1 MNAVEMEGIC
11 KSFGKVHAVRDLDLA
26 ISPGVVY
33 GFLGP
38 NGAGKTTTI
47 RMLMNILIP
56 DRGRMSILGHP
67 DASQAKDRIGYMP
80 EERGLYSKMRVAD
93 LLLYLGGI
101 HSVAK
106 PELKL
111 RITQRLEEIGLAGS
125 ERRRVDELSKGNQQK
140 LQFVSTVLH
149 EPELLILDEPFAGLD
164 PVNVELLRGL
174 IGGYKQQRRTV
185 IFSTHM
191 MEQAER
197 LCDRILLI
205 NSGRKVAD
213 GTLEEL
219 QSQEEVRSVLIASED
234 DLSFVSSLP
243 MVQGVKINGRSVEV
257 LLSDTHSPQELLEAL
272 VPRTRLTRFE
282 VHQPSL
288 EEIFIHLVGQCH
300 A

>member
-11 KSFGKVHAVRDLDLA
+11 KSFGKVQAVRDLDMA
-26 ISPGVVY
+26 IPPGVVY

-38 NGAGKTTTI
+38 NGAGKTTTM
-47 RMLMNILIP
+47 RMLMNILVP
-56 DRGRMSILGHP
+56 DCGRMSILGHP
-67 DASQAKDRIGYMP
+67 DASQSKDRIGYMP
-80 EERGLYSKMRVAD
+80 EERGLYSKMRVGD

-101 HSVAK
+101 HSV
-106 PELKL
+106 PSGELKA
-111 RITQRLEEIGLAGS
+111 RITRGLEEIGLGGS

-140 LQFVSTVLH
+140 LQFVSTALH

-174 IGGYKQQRRTV
+174 IGGYQEQGRTV

-219 QSQEEVRSVLIASED
+219 QSGEETRSVLIASED

-243 MVQGVKINGRSVEV
+243 MVQSVKTNGRSVEV
-257 LLSDTHSPQELLEAL
+257 LLNDTHSPQELLEAL
-272 VPRTRLTRFE
+272 VARTRLTRFE
-282 VHQPSL
+282 VKQPSL
-288 EEIFIHLVGQCH
+288 AEIFIHLVGQCH